1 MSPNSLDLSYDKD
14 SLRLPDS
21 KKKKNQILEAWITKN
36 IEVSLE
42 PIMQSK
48 PSSLFSS
55 VGWIFG
61 CFESCS
67 VSSLLNKFLSV

>member
-21 KKKKNQILEAWITKN
+21 KKKNQILEAWITKN

-55 VGWIFG
+55 VGWIFE

-67 VSSLLNKFLSV
+67 VFSLLNKFLSV